1 MGTGSV
7 NYIPLGYGDVAIAAI
22 LVVVNGLL
30 SLWFALG
37 LERQLAIATVRM
49 LVQLILVGLVLH
61 VLFDAMSLFWTL
73 LAALVMIG
81 FAGREAIARQERP
94 FTGWWSYGLGT
105 STMMIA
111 GALVTILAL
120 TTAVRP
126 EPWYDPRFAIP
137 MLGMIL
143 GNTMNGISLGLNTL
157 TVGAARERNAV
168 EARLALGATRW
179 EALGTVTRGALRSG
193 MMPIINSMSATGLV
207 SLPGMMTGQIL
218 SGVPPEQAV
227 KYQLLIMFLIAGAT
241 AIGSLA
247 AVMLGAYRLT
257 DYRHRLRL
265 DRLRTV
271 RR

>member
-1 MGTGSV
+1 MSF
-7 NYIPLGYGDVAIAAI
+7 IPLGYGDVAIAAV

-30 SLWFALG
+30 SIWFALG
-37 LERQLAIATVRM
+37 LERQLAVATIRM
-49 LVQLILVGLVLH
+49 VIQLMLVGLVLH
-61 VLFDAMSLFWTL
+61 ALFDAVSPFWTT
-73 LAALVMIG
+73 LAALVMIA

-94 FTGWWSYGLGT
+94 FAGWWSYGLGT

-111 GALVTILAL
+111 GGLVTVLAL

-137 MLGMIL
+137 LLGMIL

-179 EALGTVTRGALRSG
+179 EALRTVSRGALRSG

-218 SGVPPEQAV
+218 SGVAPEQAV
-227 KYQLLIMFLIAGAT
+227 KYQLLIMFLIAGST

-247 AVMLGAYRLT
+247 AVMLGAHRLT
-257 DYRHRLRL
+257 DQRHRLRL
-265 DRLRTV
+265 DRLRPA